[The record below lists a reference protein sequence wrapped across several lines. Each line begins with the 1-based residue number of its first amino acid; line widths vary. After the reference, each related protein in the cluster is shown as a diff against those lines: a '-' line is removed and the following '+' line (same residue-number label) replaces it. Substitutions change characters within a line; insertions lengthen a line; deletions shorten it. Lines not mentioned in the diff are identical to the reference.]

1 MRAEK
6 GRLQSILKRLGLTE
20 KEAEVYVAIATR
32 GSATAK
38 DLLNTLERIHQ
49 PQLYNII
56 SSLVRKGFVRVSM
69 GRPKVYAANDLEAIF
84 EVRKKVLESLK
95 REALSLLSTIRSL
108 EKDMGEEKSQVF
120 LVRGREGLEA
130 TVLEVLSSSKVEVCA
145 ELPTEMALKVADTVE
160 ALLQRG
166 VNVYMIVFPE
176 VPKGLAARLAKYSN
190 IALKRDKLGN
200 FLFVSADF
208 KVAVYAR
215 RRFFGPRKRPVPE
228 SEVYGFFISERDLI
242 WRLISTFENTW
253 RKTSEPVIYRPPSPD
268 AYPKVFIEYGI
279 LLDELEELLRRGYR
293 PYVHVEGLSVGTREP
308 VILEGYVVRVNK
320 TDHIS
325 NFTLVAD
332 GEELTVGGFDAE
344 VEDIEAFK
352 VIIERAGKAR
362 ARSRSSLA

>member
-1 MRAEK
+1 LRAEK

-69 GRPKVYAANDLEAIF
+69 GRPKVYVANDLEAIF
-84 EVRKKVLESLK
+84 EVRKKLLDNLK
-95 REALSLLSTIRSL
+95 REALSLLNTIRSL
-108 EKDMGEEKSQVF
+108 KKEMGEEESQVF

-130 TVLEVLSSSKVEVCA
+130 TVLEVLSSSRVEVCA
-145 ELPTEMALKVADTVE
+145 ELPTEIALKVADTIE
-160 ALLQRG
+160 ALLHRG

-176 VPKGLAARLAKYSN
+176 VPKRLAARLVKYNN

-200 FLFVSADF
+200 FLLVSADF

-215 RRFFGPRKRPVPE
+215 RRFFGPRKIPVPE

-242 WRLISTFENTW
+242 WRLIGTFENAW

-268 AYPKVFIEYGI
+268 SYPKVFIEYGI
-279 LLDELEELLRRGYR
+279 LLDELEELLQRGYR
-293 PYVHVEGLSVGTREP
+293 PYVYVEGLSVRTRES
-308 VILEGYVVRVNK
+308 VALRGYVVKVDR
-320 TDHIS
+320 TDHIN
-325 NFTLVAD
+325 NFTLMTND
-332 GEELTVGGFDAE
+332 EELTVGGFDAE
-344 VEDIEAFK
+344 IEDVEAFK
-352 VIIERAGKAR
+352 VTIERAMKT
-362 ARSRSSLA
+362 